1 MPAWMHLPFH
11 KKTKNRTTAHVPVP
25 VHIPSAQT
33 GVSIPPPSAVWL
45 FPPLPICTKSGTPC
59 QYQDGSENPCHNG
72 FPPPSYTVRI
82 RRPSGSL
89 CRPMSRICERIRSS
103 PPICRRCKTSKT
115 LPACMVPRID
125 TPHRAQSATAAKS
138 SGSPS
143 SSTAMICGDMERSS
157 IWIPCSFGQLSSTSV
172 RGPRSF
178 CGIPR

>member
-11 KKTKNRTTAHVPVP
+11 KKTKNRTTARVPVP

-45 FPPLPICTKSGTPC
+45 FPPLPICTKIRHTLPVSGRFRKSLP
-59 QYQDGSENPCHNG
+59 QWI
-72 FPPPSYTVRI
+72 PSYTVRI
-82 RRPSGSL
+82 RRPSGFL
-89 CRPMSRICERIRSS
+89 CRPMSRICERIRSN